1 MSTSFAVLFLQ
12 RKFQKVMAPITPGGG
27 IGISQLNDNSSEADI
42 NKVVERELA
51 KGIHVVPNM
60 LKQMRSVVVARRKAA
75 VKVVFRLSGS
85 DFGFNPYGDE
95 ERNREALKAAELWW
109 LKSRRSGGRRGNGD
123 R

>member
-1 MSTSFAVLFLQ
+1 M
-12 RKFQKVMAPITPGGG
+12 
-27 IGISQLNDNSSEADI
+27 
-42 NKVVERELA
+42 VERELA
-51 KGIHVVPNM
+51 KGINVVPNM
-60 LKQMRSVVVARRKAA
+60 LKQMRSKVVARRKAA
-75 VKVVFRLSGS
+75 VKVVFRLSGN